1 MPLPV
6 AAQSVRSVV
15 VNLRNVELEQVAEQI
30 SRITGRT
37 IVLDPNVGGRVS
49 VVSSGPVSPAGAWEL
64 FRSVLRLQGYAAVRS
79 GNVWR
84 IVPQAQAVQS
94 GSAGAASGSV
104 RGQEVVTRL
113 IRLQSLPSAEAV
125 RILRPLVASFGSI
138 EASTRPNAVVV
149 TDYAEN
155 VRRIERLARSLDG
168 SGGGATNFQSI
179 SLSYAN
185 AAEVGE
191 SIQRILGDEAAG
203 GPRVA
208 VDERSNMILVR
219 GSRSAIAEARR
230 IAGTL
235 EAPADKS
242 ISHRAALLGAM
253 SLQPVRVSN
262 YLQAAD
268 TLSTLNALRAVGAR
282 VERHEDAVVVRGT
295 GLREAREP
303 GGPIDVGN
311 AGTLMRLLPGWLAAQ
326 EGRIF
331 VLDGDSSIRRRPV
344 DRIAA
349 PLALMGAQIEAKDGR
364 FAPFVVYGT
373 RLHAI
378 DYELPVASA
387 QVKSCVLLAGIGA
400 DGTTSVVEPAPS
412 RDHTE
417 RMLAGA
423 GVAVQRDGL
432 TVSVTCT
439 DELAAQSLV
448 VPGDLSSAAFM
459 IAAGVLV
466 RGSRLLV
473 RDVGV
478 NWTRTG
484 FLRILERMGAIAI
497 GELEEPSSVVAQSE
511 PVSDID
517 VAAGPLQGTVIEPD
531 EVPLAIDE
539 LPLVALLGC
548 FAEGDTIVRGAQ
560 ELRVKE
566 SDRIAGV
573 VDGLRGLGATIEAT
587 QDGFAVS
594 GGGGRPLRGGVI
606 DAHGD
611 HRMAMLGAV
620 AGLASAEGVEVVG
633 IEAAAVSY
641 PGFAEDLARL
651 A

>member
-1 MPLPV
+1 MS
-6 AAQSVRSVV
+6 SVFFGPSGR
-15 VNLRNVELEQVAEQI
+15 LR
-30 SRITGRT
+30 G
-37 IVLDPNVGGRVS
+37 
-49 VVSSGPVSPAGAWEL
+49 
-64 FRSVLRLQGYAAVRS
+64 
-79 GNVWR
+79 
-84 IVPQAQAVQS
+84 
-94 GSAGAASGSV
+94 
-104 RGQEVVTRL
+104 EVT
-113 IRLQSLPSAEAV
+113 
-125 RILRPLVASFGSI
+125 
-138 EASTRPNAVVV
+138 
-149 TDYAEN
+149 
-155 VRRIERLARSLDG
+155 
-168 SGGGATNFQSI
+168 
-179 SLSYAN
+179 
-185 AAEVGE
+185 
-191 SIQRILGDEAAG
+191 
-203 GPRVA
+203 
-208 VDERSNMILVR
+208 
-219 GSRSAIAEARR
+219 
-230 IAGTL
+230 
-235 EAPADKS
+235 APPDKS

-253 SLQPVRVSN
+253 SVEPVRISN

-268 TLSTLNALRAVGAR
+268 TISTLNALRAVGAL
-282 VERHEDAVVVRGT
+282 VEQHEDYVVVRGT

-326 EGRIF
+326 EGRIY
-331 VLDGDSSIRRRPV
+331 VLDGDTSIRRRPV

-349 PLALMGAQIEAKDGR
+349 PLTLMGAQIEASDDR
-364 FAPFVVYGT
+364 FPPFVVYGT

-378 DYELPVASA
+378 TYELPVASA

-400 DGTTSVVEPAPS
+400 DGTTSVVEPVAS

-423 GVAVQRDGL
+423 GASVQRDGL

-439 DELAAQSLV
+439 DELDAQSLT

-497 GELEEPSSVVAQSE
+497 GALEEPSQEVATTE

-517 VAAGPLQGTVIEPD
+517 VAAGPIVGTAVEAD

-548 FAEGDTIVRGAQ
+548 FAEGETVVRGAQ

-573 VDGLRGLGATIEAT
+573 VDGLRGLGASIEAT
-587 QDGFAVS
+587 ADGFAVT
-594 GGGGRPLRGGVI
+594 GAGGRGLRGGVI
-606 DAHGD
+606 DAGGD

-620 AGLASAEGVEVVG
+620 AGLASREGVEVVG
-633 IEAAAVSY
+633 MEAAAVSY
-641 PGFAEDLARL
+641 PAFAEDLARL